1 MTNDIETEVHLSL
14 VPTLD
19 LDPLRKR
26 RGERSPDGDGKPWAI
41 TTPARLRV
49 LIVDDAPSTRRFLR
63 AVLEH
68 CSDFDVVG
76 EAADG
81 DTAVEQAESLR
92 PDLVLLDLSMPTVD
106 GAQALKGILQVVPKA
121 IVIVV
126 SGIDASVSGMM
137 LDAGAA
143 AFVPKGITPYDLL
156 DRLGSILDRP
166 ITLRQSDSEG
176 TDQVSDLGAG
186 GLQSPVRS
194 DRRAVVFENDPKVRL
209 LVTEALTVCDVEVVA
224 EADAPSTLLAVIDL
238 AQPELVVLDL
248 ALRGA
253 PDTAILSEVGRRSP
267 RSVVVVYSD
276 FDDWK
281 DRAISAGAAAF
292 IRKPRIEEFTDRI
305 RQLTS
310 SR

>member
-1 MTNDIETEVHLSL
+1 VIQDIETEVHLSL
-14 VPTLD
+14 VPAVD
-19 LDPLRKR
+19 VDPLRR
-26 RGERSPDGDGKPWAI
+26 PPAELSAAGNGAIAATTLSP
-41 TTPARLRV
+41 LRV

-81 DTAVEQAESLR
+81 DTAIEQADALQ

-106 GAQALKGILQVVPKA
+106 GAHALKGILGVAPKA

-126 SGIDASVSGMM
+126 SGIDSSVSGMM

-166 ITLRQSDSEG
+166 ITLRQSGSGD
-176 TDQVSDLGAG
+176 TDQASELGSAG
-186 GLQSPVRS
+186 LRSPNQS
-194 DRRAVVFENDPKVRL
+194 DRRAVVLENDPTVRHL
-209 LVTEALTVCDVEVVA
+209 ITEALMVCDVEVVA
-224 EADAPSTLLAVIDL
+224 EASTPSTLLAVIDL

-248 ALRGA
+248 ALKGA
-253 PDTAILSEVGRRSP
+253 PDTAILTDVCRRSP

-292 IRKPRIEEFTDRI
+292 IRKPRIEELTDRI